1 MESVFEIYRQHWIIP
16 SIVEMKKRQNQKFI
30 DYMKQNCN
38 NNDIVSFSY
47 ESSPDGIIE
56 AISYLSNDLLK
67 RYNFPVFND
76 DDFYCRSMVVY
87 SKFSAIP
94 SYSYDSPSSEI
105 FRDDTCIFPSPFPT
119 TFPVLPSV
127 S

>member
-1 MESVFEIYRQHWIIP
+1 MDSVFEIYRQHWIIP
-16 SIVEMKKRQNQKFI
+16 SIAEMKKRQNQKFI

-38 NNDIVSFSY
+38 NDDIESFSY

-56 AISYLSNDLLK
+56 AMSYLSNDLLM
-67 RYNFPVFND
+67 RYNLPVFYD
-76 DDFYCRSMVVY
+76 DHFYCRSMVVY

-105 FRDDTCIFPSPFPT
+105 FRDDTCLFPSPFPT
-119 TFPVLPSV
+119 TFGILSPVL
-127 S
+127 